1 MFLDRSPHKWLKL
14 TCPVVPHSMK
24 GIHCAMQEPGDTA
37 SSSCTV
43 IVYITVVF
51 VFHYL
56 SRFFLKSYFYKELLN
71 GHNIVKP

>member
-14 TCPVVPHSMK
+14 TCPVVPHGMK

-43 IVYITVVF
+43 IVYITVGF
-51 VFHYL
+51 VFQHL
-56 SRFFLKSYFYKELLN
+56 SIFLKKLFLQRA
-71 GHNIVKP
+71 VKWK